1 MKASMT
7 LFKTAQLFMASSLAS
22 IFAQVNIPQPS
33 LGQSTVR
40 QGLQIFFAIAG
51 AVAML
56 MITIGGLRYV
66 LSRGDS
72 NGIKNA
78 KETIIYA
85 AVGLVV
91 TMTGYGIV
99 TFVLSRI

>member
-1 MKASMT
+1 MT
-7 LFKTAQLFMASSLAS
+7 TFKTAQLFLAS
-22 IFAQVNIPQPS
+22 AFTSVFAQVNIPQPS
-33 LGQSTVR
+33 LGGSTVR

-56 MITIGGLRYV
+56 MIALGGLRYV
-66 LSRGDS
+66 LSRGDA
-72 NGIKNA
+72 NGVKSA

-91 TMTGYGIV
+91 TMTAYGIV
-99 TFVLSRI
+99 TFALSRV